1 MQAVKEKRYMCVCV
15 YAGLAWGRQVEGC
28 ITHIAQNEISTRG
41 TSSLGSKRPTEVTS
55 GGPAR

>member
-1 MQAVKEKRYMCVCV
+1 MQAVKEKRYMCVCK
-15 YAGLAWGRQVEGC
+15 YARLAWGRAVEGC
-28 ITHIAQNEISTRG
+28 ITHTAQNEISTQG